1 MMKFEKVSISVDRVA
16 QWRKWPWNE
25 WKSPPTWVREPPS
38 TTKFLEWGNIAGKLM
53 RVKKEMDESANPEM
67 NLHVIWTETVEKH
80 LKTLLNQMATL
91 LPPQNDKGSTWGTR
105 ARTLSSSQIAK
116 HCCSIFL
123 RGRWYSQ
130 GTVDRWHLRRSVIL
144 ANLPRESFGALWKK
158 FQSKCVW
165 FWPIFTYLIHP
176 HVGWKPPFR

>member
-1 MMKFEKVSISVDRVA
+1 MMKFEKVSISVDQVV

-25 WKSPPTWVREPPS
+25 WKSPPKWVREPPS

-53 RVKKEMDESANPEM
+53 RVKKEMDESANHEM
-67 NLHVIWTETVEKH
+67 NLHVIWRETVEKH
-80 LKTLLNQMATL
+80 HPNQMATL
-91 LPPQNDKGSTWGTR
+91 LPPQNDEGSTWGTR

-144 ANLPRESFGALWKK
+144 YPSK
-158 FQSKCVW
+158 FTKGI
-165 FWPIFTYLIHP
+165 FWSPVKEISIQVRLILAHIYIFNSSTCRM
-176 HVGWKPPFR
+176 KTPFR